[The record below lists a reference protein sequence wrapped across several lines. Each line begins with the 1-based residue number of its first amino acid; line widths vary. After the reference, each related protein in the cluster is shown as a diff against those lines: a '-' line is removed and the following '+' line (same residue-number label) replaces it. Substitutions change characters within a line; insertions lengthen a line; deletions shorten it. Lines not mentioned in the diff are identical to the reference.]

1 MDAGI
6 LPTVRTTI
14 AMCLLLLI
22 FTLPAIDLV
31 YCPDGCTDADRTSYG
46 WQSDGASRG
55 DTCGLCVNAVAVTSG
70 WTYSPP
76 ARRLQTVVAILASG
90 FLSALPRSIDQPPRH
105 S

>member
-1 MDAGI
+1 
-6 LPTVRTTI
+6 
-14 AMCLLLLI
+14 LLI

-46 WQSDGASRG
+46 WQRDGASRG

-76 ARRLQTVVAILASG
+76 ARRLQTVVAILAPG